1 MQRWESHQ
9 CLTTVAQMKDKMC
22 ENEGNGRLI
31 LTHLRSKWNSHGH
44 KWIKILWESNLNLSI
59 MTSFFYFWPNFIVKE
74 WRWQMLQ
81 ADSNLCCPQE
91 HQSIS
96 CTICFLFKAIHT
108 NEHSLGCCCTEL
120 WRKSGHFCLPL
131 HREDKSK
138 RFIFKRQSFPSGRD
152 YCIFFY
158 SLSLVG
164 IDLMSSLSL
173 RFKIQVLYFSY
184 NCSFNSRKCSDVLS
198 CCYQPMRGRNVFWV
212 LFVSMTSIRFLSGS
226 SGFCVC
232 VCVCIHWAGG
242 GQTARHRQFS
252 GDCIYEV

>member
-1 MQRWESHQ
+1 MSLFCIPLHLHTLLFCKLRHAEVRIPSVLDY
-9 CLTTVAQMKDKMC
+9 CSS
-22 ENEGNGRLI
+22 NERQDVW
-31 LTHLRSKWNSHGH
+31 KWGKRKVDFDAFEVQIEQKFCS
-44 KWIKILWESNLNLSI
+44 ESNLNLSI

-74 WRWQMLQ
+74 WRWKMLQ

-152 YCIFFY
+152 YCIFFT
-158 SLSLVG
+158 
-164 IDLMSSLSL
+164 
-173 RFKIQVLYFSY
+173 
-184 NCSFNSRKCSDVLS
+184 
-198 CCYQPMRGRNVFWV
+198 
-212 LFVSMTSIRFLSGS
+212 LFLL
-226 SGFCVC
+226 
-232 VCVCIHWAGG
+232 
-242 GQTARHRQFS
+242 
-252 GDCIYEV
+252 